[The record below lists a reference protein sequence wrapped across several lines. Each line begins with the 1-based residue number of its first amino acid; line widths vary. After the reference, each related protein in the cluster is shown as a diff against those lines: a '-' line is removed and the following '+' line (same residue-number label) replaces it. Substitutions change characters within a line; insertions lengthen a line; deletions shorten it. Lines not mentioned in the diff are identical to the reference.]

1 MTSLETAIGEL
12 VTANSMLYAQGVV
25 DGFGH
30 VSMRHPT
37 QTDRFLLSR
46 SKAPATV
53 NAQDILV
60 HDLSGEPI
68 EGQEGKP
75 YLERFIHSEIYR
87 RRADVM
93 AVVHSHSPA
102 VIPFGCVASA
112 KLRPI
117 YHMAGFLG
125 RGAPCFDIADKA
137 GDSTDMLIRNQQ
149 LGTDLSECL
158 GNSATVLMRGH
169 GSTTV
174 GGTLRQAV
182 FRAIY
187 AESNARLQLAAT
199 GLGDVKY
206 LSAAEAENAA
216 AVNDA
221 NIDRAWD
228 LWVDQLDERR

>member
-1 MTSLETAIGEL
+1 MTDLNAAIGEL
-12 VTANSMLYAQGVV
+12 VTANAILHAQGVV

-30 VSMRHPT
+30 VSTRHPT
-37 QTDRFLLSR
+37 QPDLFLLSR
-46 SKAPATV
+46 SKAPANVTD
-53 NAQDILV
+53 QDILV
-60 HDLSGEPI
+60 HDLEGEPAD
-68 EGQEGKP
+68 GQGAKP

-102 VIPFGCVASA
+102 VIPFGCVAGA
-112 KLRPI
+112 RLRPL

-125 RGAPCFDIADKA
+125 AGAPCFDIADKA
-137 GDSTDMLIRNQQ
+137 HDATDMLIRDRQ
-149 LGTDLSECL
+149 LGADLCECL
-158 GNSATVLMRGH
+158 GDSATVLMRGH

-174 GGTLRQAV
+174 GVTLRQAV

-187 AESNARLQLAAT
+187 AEANARLQLSAT
-199 GLGDVKY
+199 ALGEVKY

-228 LWVDQLDERR
+228 LWVAQLDKRA

>member
-1 MTSLETAIGEL
+1 MSLLQTAVNEL
-12 VTANSMLYAQGVV
+12 VDANTILYAQGVV

-37 QTDRFLLSR
+37 EDGRFLLSR

-53 NAQDILV
+53 VAQDILV
-60 HDLSGEPI
+60 HDLTGEPVDAN
-68 EGQEGKP
+68 GAKP

-87 RRADVM
+87 QRPDVM

-102 VIPFGCVASA
+102 IIPFGCVPSVT
-112 KLRPI
+112 LRPL

-125 RGAPCFDIADKA
+125 AGTPCFDIADKA
-137 GDSTDMLIRNQQ
+137 GDATDMLIRDAE
-149 LGTDLSECL
+149 LGAALSQCL
-158 GNSATVLMRGH
+158 GDSAAVLMRGH

-174 GGTLRQAV
+174 GTTLRQAV

-187 AESNARLQLAAT
+187 AEINARLQTLAT
-199 GLGDVKY
+199 SLGEVKY
-206 LSAAEAENAA
+206 LSLAEAENAA
-216 AVNDA
+216 RVNDA

-228 LWVDQLDERR
+228 LWVAQLGQRG